1 MIELGANLAAL
12 VERFEE
18 SGPVTGP
25 ALARRAVRL
34 LDLTCLDESKGE
46 DEIADLCR
54 RGQTKLGP
62 VAGICVLP
70 RFVGF
75 ARAALDQAGS
85 AIRVVSVANFPDGDD
100 DIARAGEDAARA
112 VAEGAEEIDL
122 VFPYRRYQAGE
133 RDEALAMVIGCRAMC
148 GPDVTLKVILET
160 GSFGQAALLAAAAR
174 DVVAEGA
181 DFLKTSTGRHPKG
194 ATLSAAAVLLGVLH
208 EAGGRAGL
216 KVSGGIREAA
226 AVARYL
232 ALADAIMGPDW
243 VSPATFRVG
252 ASALLDDLLALA

>member
-34 LDLTCLDESKGE
+34 LDFTCLDESKGE
-46 DEIADLCR
+46 DAIADLCR

-70 RFVGF
+70 RFIGF
-75 ARAALDQAGS
+75 ARATLDTAGS
-85 AIRVVSVANFPDGDD
+85 SIRVVSVVNFPDGDD
-100 DIARAGEDAARA
+100 DVARAGEEAARA

-160 GSFGQAALLAAAAR
+160 GSFGQATELAAAAR
-174 DVVAEGA
+174 EVIAEGA
-181 DFLKTSTGRHPKG
+181 DFLKTSTGRHAKG
-194 ATLSAAAVLLGVLH
+194 ATLSATAVLLGVIH
-208 EAGGRAGL
+208 ETGGRVGL

-243 VSPATFRVG
+243 VSPTTFRVG
-252 ASALLDDLLALA
+252 ASALLDDLLSLA